1 LVALFDEELTT
12 IFFLP
17 RVNPLIAL
25 GLVIGSILALVLDLE
40 EIVFALSGVACVFLV
55 LSVLFDSYEGPK
67 R

>member
-1 LVALFDEELTT
+1 M
-12 IFFLP
+12 FFLP